1 MLGYW
6 GFKVLILD
14 LGTGFGLGLK
24 GWIAVQVEDAGAE
37 VNEEM
42 PKYPCRSIGALMGR
56 IAFWC
61 MSNHRKPKEKW
72 W

>member
-1 MLGYW
+1 M
-6 GFKVLILD
+6 D

-56 IAFWC
+56 VAFWC
-61 MSNHRKPKEKW
+61 MSNHRTLRKSVGDDSGVYSKL
-72 W
+72 